1 MNDDEYIMRNAK
13 PTTLWTDF
21 VTWYARI
28 KASRPVFALDLMDD
42 DLP

>member
-1 MNDDEYIMRNAK
+1 MNDEEYIMRNAK

-28 KASRPVFALDLMDD
+28 KPARAIFAVELTDD
-42 DLP
+42 DVP